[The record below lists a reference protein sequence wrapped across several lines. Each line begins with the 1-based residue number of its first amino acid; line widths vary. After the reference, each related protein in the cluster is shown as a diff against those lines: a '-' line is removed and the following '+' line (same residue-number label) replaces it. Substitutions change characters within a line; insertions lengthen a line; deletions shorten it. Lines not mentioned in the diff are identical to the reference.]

1 MEDEN
6 LFISYK
12 KDPKWDLILND
23 EYMNNTL
30 YHSLIFYDTCFIY
43 LYNNLYFFQPFESK
57 WQISWHFISEYFSVY
72 LLRKRSL
79 LYNHTVITSKNFNT
93 ATIYSNIQSIVR
105 FLHCPPK
112 CSL

>member
-12 KDPKWDLILND
+12 KDPRWDFILND

-43 LYNNLYFFQPFESK
+43 LYSNLYFFEPFESGRYHD
-57 WQISWHFISEYFSVY
+57 IS
-72 LLRKRSL
+72 SL
-79 LYNHTVITSKNFNT
+79 NTSMHTS
-93 ATIYSNIQSIVR
+93 
-105 FLHCPPK
+105 
-112 CSL
+112 